1 MPHLALL
8 TLMKTNTK
16 TNKLIILIIALIAST
31 ASFSTFS
38 YAEIK
43 SPLSILCVKNKLK
56 NIPPQKEALLAK
68 KLKIE
73 SNGIK
78 FNGELIPKTAGSNLK
93 ILTVRLTVYWARG
106 SGTDADSRRLRS
118 STGHTL
124 KQGDSIAVDP
134 RIIPYTKEVLIPNVG
149 LVKAVD
155 TGSAVVSRTASGGKL
170 PVIDV
175 FFVNKSDAINFANSN
190 PKIVKVA
197 VLN

>member
-1 MPHLALL
+1 
-8 TLMKTNTK
+8 MKTNTK
-16 TNKLIILIIALIAST
+16 TNKLITLIVALIAST

-38 YAEIK
+38 YAKIK
-43 SPLSILCVKNKLK
+43 SPLSVVGVKDELK
-56 NIPPQKEALLAK
+56 NVSPQKEAQLAK
-68 KLKIE
+68 KLKVE
-73 SNGIK
+73 NNGIK
-78 FNGELIPKTAGSNLK
+78 YDGEFIPKTANSNLK

-106 SGTDADSRRLRS
+106 SGTDADSRRMRS
-118 STGHTL
+118 STGYTL

-134 RIIPYTKEVLIPNVG
+134 KIIPYTKEVLIPNVG

-155 TGSAVVSRTASGGKL
+155 TGSAVVSKTASGGKL